1 MKTLRN
7 LSLLAL
13 LPILISCGGGGDSGC
28 ATGLGVLGGALC
40 GGSSPNTA
48 PVASAGSAQTVTVTA
63 TVTLDGTA
71 STDANGDTLTY
82 KWVLSTKPTGSAS
95 VLLLSTT
102 SKPTFVPDKV
112 GVYVATLV
120 VNDGKADSAAST
132 VPVTA
137 TATGLTGVSGS

>member
-48 PVASAGSAQTVTVTA
+48 PVANAGVTQNVRVA
-63 TVTLDGTA
+63 SLVTLDG
-71 STDANGDTLTY
+71 SGSRDTDNDTLTY
-82 KWVLSTKPTGSAS
+82 LWEMTAKPTGSVAA
-95 VLLLSTT
+95 LTSTT
-102 SKPTFVPDKV
+102 SASPQFNADLAGT
-112 GVYVATLV
+112 YTIILV
-120 VNDGKADSAAST
+120 VNDGKEKEST
-132 VPVTA
+132 KKTSKQ
-137 TATGLTGVSGS
+137 LFKKN